1 MGECGLGITLQS
13 ANYLSL
19 NLNKPKMY
27 QGYESR
33 HFTISNNVWIGA
45 GMIILSNERIGDSA
59 IFDAGSMVSE
69 FFSANQV
76 ISVTPAKMIK
86 ERR

>member
-13 ANYLSL
+13 ANYMSL
-19 NLNKPKMY
+19 NLNKPIMC
-27 QGYESR
+27 QGHGSR

-45 GMIILSNERIGDSA
+45 GVIILSNERIGNGA
-59 IFDAGSMVSE
+59 IFGAGSIVSE

-76 ISVTPAKMIK
+76 ISGTLAKMMK